1 MFIIFPLV
9 VYKIMVYLII
19 YGAFYLM
26 IYSNYFCCDYFNA
39 DWIVFLPFSQ
49 SLQIYPM
56 SFILV
61 RISVVKRQFYT
72 ADDCLT
78 TCSFL
83 FISPLLTKFSL
94 LLLAQRLP
102 DSTQHIIVMMSVIS
116 KTISVSLVLF
126 KAATLWLYM
135 FFQMVKF

>member
-26 IYSNYFCCDYFNA
+26 IYSNSFCCDYFNA

-61 RISVVKRQFYT
+61 RISVAKRQFYT

-83 FISPLLTKFSL
+83 FISPLLTKLSL

-102 DSTQHIIVMMSVIS
+102 DSTQHILVMMSVIS

-126 KAATLWLYM
+126 KAATLWLYT
-135 FFQMVKF
+135 FFQVVKF